1 MSDLS
6 DDTMMEAVLPD
17 QQPTKALSD
26 DNTLQ

>member
-6 DDTMMEAVLPD
+6 EDTTMEAVLSN
-17 QQPTKALSD
+17 QQPTTALSD